1 MNMFYADQQLLQEC
15 LYFLV
20 GTEVSDRGEEEIAS
34 LSRHVRFES
43 VDIDLDV
50 AGMLRPYCRL

>member
-1 MNMFYADQQLLQEC
+1 MDMFYADQQLLKKY

-20 GTEVSDRGEEEIAS
+20 GTEVSDQGEEKIAS